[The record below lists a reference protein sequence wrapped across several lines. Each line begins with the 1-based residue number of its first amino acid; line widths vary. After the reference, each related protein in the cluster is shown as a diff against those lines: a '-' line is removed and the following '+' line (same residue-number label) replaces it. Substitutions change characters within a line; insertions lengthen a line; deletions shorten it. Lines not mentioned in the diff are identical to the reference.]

1 MAFGNGH
8 LEMVDNVGGESRPS
22 PGEKKENPH
31 LSENS
36 TGLLPKPA
44 LGFCLWGSQ
53 IPDLINI
60 KSSKTKCSFIL
71 PWPGAKRALFESFF
85 VEFKRALF

>member
-8 LEMVDNVGGESRPS
+8 LEMVNNVGGERRPT
-22 PGEKKENPH
+22 PGEKKENPR
-31 LSENS
+31 LSKNS

-44 LGFCLWGSQ
+44 LGFCLRDSQ

-60 KSSKTKCSFIL
+60 KSSKTECSFIL
-71 PWPGAKRALFESFF
+71 KWPGAKTALLKFSP
-85 VEFKRALF
+85 